1 MHVFFAPSHDHTPL
15 PNHQDVYQPKGQF
28 TKAKVALCIHNIA
41 FQGRM
46 WEESFSD
53 MGLPASSKAK
63 LAFEDGTAKIYSEKD
78 PLEEDEVPVLSKGK
92 FKKVNW
98 LKGGI
103 LSADKVLTVS
113 PNYAT
118 EVSALLGQWSMSS
131 CGQL

>member
-1 MHVFFAPSHDHTPL
+1 M
-15 PNHQDVYQPKGQF
+15 
-28 TKAKVALCIHNIA
+28 ALCIHNIA

-46 WEESFSD
+46 WEESFLD
-53 MGLPASSKAK
+53 LGLPASSKAK
-63 LAFEDGTAKIYSEKD
+63 LAFEDGVAKLYTEVD

-118 EVSALLGQWSMSS
+118 EVSALQWAACAWRCIWRDEIVASHDDPQQSA
-131 CGQL
+131 